1 MPIRVTIVEDDARVR
16 EALVEIVNEAPGLRC
31 AAHFPSAEE
40 ALKSFP
46 AAETDVALV
55 DINLPGR
62 SGIELVAELK
72 SRHPRLHCVMMT
84 VYEDSEQIFNS
95 LQAGA
100 TGYLLKRARPAEI
113 VGAIRDVHRG
123 GSPMSPEI
131 ARKVVLFFHQRL
143 AATAGAPSELEVLTK
158 RETEILSQLAKGSL
172 YKEIADHMGISLD
185 TVRTHLQHI
194 YNKLQV
200 HSRHEAV
207 MKFLDRQTGAPDK
220 APAPSSNTGKAG
232 GS

>member
-1 MPIRVTIVEDDARVR
+1 MAIRVSIVEDDKGIR
-16 EALVEIVNEAPGLRC
+16 ETLSSIIDDAPGIRC
-31 AAHFPSAEE
+31 AAGYSSAEE
-40 ALKSFP
+40 ALKNFP
-46 AAETDVALV
+46 KDECDVVLV

-72 SRHPRLHCVMMT
+72 PKYPKLHFLMMT

-100 TGYLLKRARPAEI
+100 TGYLLKRARPEEI
-113 VGAIRDVHRG
+113 LGAIRDVVKG

-131 ARKVVLFFHQRL
+131 ARKVVLFFHKSRNT
-143 AATAGAPSELEVLTK
+143 AAELEQLTS
-158 RETEILSQLAKGSL
+158 RETEILSQLAKGSI
-172 YKEIADHMGISLD
+172 YKEIADHMNISLD

-207 MKFLDRQTGAPDK
+207 LKFLSQHTEANKHKPRT
-220 APAPSSNTGKAG
+220 
-232 GS
+232 

>member
-1 MPIRVTIVEDDARVR
+1 MPIRVSIVEDDQGVR
-16 EALVEIVNEAPGLRC
+16 EALTGIIRSTPGFQF
-31 AAHFPSAEE
+31 AAAFASAEE
-40 ALKSFP
+40 AWNEITAKNT
-46 AAETDVALV
+46 EVALV

-72 SRHPRLHCVMMT
+72 GKYPKLHLLMMT

-100 TGYLLKRARPAEI
+100 TGYLLKRARPKEVLA
-113 VGAIRDVHRG
+113 AIHDVFQG

-131 ARKVVLFFHQRL
+131 ARKVVLFFHKRRD
-143 AATAGAPSELEVLTK
+143 LTTEMEQLTS
-158 RETEILSQLAKGSL
+158 RETEILSLLAKGHL
-172 YKEIADHMGISLD
+172 YKEIADKMNISLD

-200 HSRHEAV
+200 HSRHAAV
-207 MKFLDRQTGAPDK
+207 LKFLGQHAPK
-220 APAPSSNTGKAG
+220 T
-232 GS
+232 

>member
-1 MPIRVTIVEDDARVR
+1 MSIRVSIVEDDKGIR
-16 EALVEIVNEAPGLRC
+16 ETLAAMISEAPGLQC
-31 AAHFPSAEE
+31 VAEFGSAEE
-40 ALKSFP
+40 ALKKFS
-46 AAETDVALV
+46 ARDCDVALV

-62 SGIELVAELK
+62 NGIQLVAELK
-72 SRHPRLHCVMMT
+72 TKYPKLHLLMMT

-113 VGAIRDVHRG
+113 VGAIHDVVKG

-131 ARKVVLFFHQRL
+131 ARKVVLFFHQRRS
-143 AATAGAPSELEVLTK
+143 AAAELEQLTT
-158 RETEILSQLAKGSL
+158 RETEILSRLAKGSI
-172 YKEIADHMGISLD
+172 YKEIADQMNISLD

-207 MKFLDRQTGAPDK
+207 LKFLSQHNNPENSPRKT
-220 APAPSSNTGKAG
+220 
-232 GS
+232 

>member
-1 MPIRVTIVEDDARVR
+1 MPIRVAIVEDDQGVR
-16 EALVEIVNEAPGLRC
+16 EAITGIVHGTAGLQF
-31 AAHFPSAEE
+31 AAAFGSAEE
-40 ALKSFP
+40 ALENISTKN
-46 AAETDVALV
+46 TDVALV

-72 SRHPRLHCVMMT
+72 TAHPKLHLLMMT

-113 VGAIRDVHRG
+113 VDAIQDVYRG

-131 ARKVVLFFHQRL
+131 ARKVVLFFHKRRDASAKMEQ
-143 AATAGAPSELEVLTK
+143 LTK
-158 RETEILSQLAKGSL
+158 REIEILAQLAKGSL
-172 YKEIADHMGISLD
+172 YKEIADHMNISLD

-207 MKFLDRQTGAPDK
+207 LKFLNRQSESANGP
-220 APAPSSNTGKAG
+220 GKP
-232 GS
+232 

>member
-1 MPIRVTIVEDDARVR
+1 MPIRVTIVEDDKGVR
-16 EALVEIVNEAPGLRC
+16 EAITGIISGASGLSFVT
-31 AAHFPSAEE
+31 AYGSAEE
-40 ALKSFP
+40 ALEKFSIKT
-46 AAETDVALV
+46 TDVMLV

-62 SGIELVAELK
+62 SGIELVGELK
-72 SRHPRLHCVMMT
+72 AKHPKLHLLMMT

-113 VGAIRDVHRG
+113 IDAIQDVYRG

-131 ARKVVLFFHQRL
+131 ARKVVLFFHKRRDVPTEIEQ
-143 AATAGAPSELEVLTK
+143 LTK
-158 RETEILSQLAKGSL
+158 REAEILAQLAKGSL
-172 YKEIADHMGISLD
+172 YKEIADYMSISLD

-194 YNKLQV
+194 YTKLQV

-207 MKFLDRQTGAPDK
+207 LKYLDRQTGSSDALPPK
-220 APAPSSNTGKAG
+220 PNSNTR
-232 GS
+232 

>member
-1 MPIRVTIVEDDARVR
+1 MPIRVAIVEDDPGVR
-16 EALVEIVNEAPGLRC
+16 EAITGIIRSTSGLQYV
-31 AAHFPSAEE
+31 AAFASAEE
-40 ALKSFP
+40 ALEHFP
-46 AAETDVALV
+46 AKSTDVALV

-72 SRHPRLHCVMMT
+72 SSHPRLHFLMMT

-113 VGAIRDVHRG
+113 ISAIQDVAQG

-131 ARKVVLFFHQRL
+131 ARKVVLFFHKRRV
-143 AATAGAPSELEVLTK
+143 AAAELDQLTK
-158 RETEILSQLAKGSL
+158 REAEILSQLAKGSL
-172 YKEIADHMGISLD
+172 YKEIADHMNISLD

-207 MKFLDRQTGAPDK
+207 LKFLGQPAEPGAGKTGTKSD
-220 APAPSSNTGKAG
+220 
-232 GS
+232 

>member
-1 MPIRVTIVEDDARVR
+1 MAKFDCA
-16 EALVEIVNEAPGLRC
+16 EA
-31 AAHFPSAEE
+31 
-40 ALKSFP
+40 ALKHFR
-46 AAETDVALV
+46 ADETDVALV

-62 SGIELVAELK
+62 SGIELVSELK
-72 SRHPRLHCVMMT
+72 ARHPKLHMVMMT

-113 VGAIRDVHRG
+113 ITAIRDVYSG

-131 ARKVVLFFHQRL
+131 ARKVVFFFHQRR
-143 AATAGAPSELEVLTK
+143 AEACTASAQMELLTR
-158 RETEILSQLAKGSL
+158 RETEILSQLAKGGL
-172 YKEIADHMGISLD
+172 YKEIADHMGVSLD

-207 MKFLDRQTGAPDK
+207 MKFLGGPDK
-220 APAPSSNTGKAG
+220 PKAD
-232 GS
+232 

>member
-1 MPIRVTIVEDDARVR
+1 MSIRVTVIEDDARVR
-16 EALVEIVNEAPGLRC
+16 EALVEILNEAPGLRC
-31 AAHFPSAEE
+31 VGKFTCAED
-40 ALKSFP
+40 ALKNFP
-46 AAETDVALV
+46 AADTDVALV

-62 SGIELVAELK
+62 SGIELVGELK
-72 SRHPRLHCVMMT
+72 TSYPKLHFVMMT

-113 VGAIRDVHRG
+113 ISAIREVYQG

-131 ARKVVLFFHQRL
+131 ARKVVLFFHQRR
-143 AATAGAPSELEVLTK
+143 ADASQASAQMESLTK
-158 RETEILSQLAKGSL
+158 REAEILSQLAKGSL
-172 YKEIADHMGISLD
+172 YKEIAAQMNISLD
-185 TVRTHLQHI
+185 TVRSHLQHI

-207 MKFLDRQTGAPDK
+207 LKFLDR
-220 APAPSSNTGKAG
+220 SREN
-232 GS
+232 

>member
-1 MPIRVTIVEDDARVR
+1 MSIRVAIVEDDQGVR
-16 EALVEIVNEAPGLRC
+16 EALAGIITSAPGLQL
-31 AAHFPSAEE
+31 AAAFGSAEE
-40 ALKSFP
+40 AAKKFFAP
-46 AAETDVALV
+46 DTDVALV

-72 SRHPRLHCVMMT
+72 AKHPRLHLLMMT

-113 VGAIRDVHRG
+113 VDAIKDVCRG

-131 ARKVVLFFHQRL
+131 ARKVVLFFHKRQTI
-143 AATAGAPSELEVLTK
+143 AAELEQLTK
-158 RETEILSQLAKGSL
+158 REVEILSQLAKGSL
-172 YKEIADHMGISLD
+172 YKEIADQMGISLD
-185 TVRTHLQHI
+185 TVRSHLQHI

-207 MKFLDRQTGAPDK
+207 MKFLARP
-220 APAPSSNTGKAG
+220 P

>member
-1 MPIRVTIVEDDARVR
+1 MPIRVSIVEDDQGVR
-16 EALVEIVNEAPGLRC
+16 EAITGIIRGTPGFQFV
-31 AAHFPSAEE
+31 AAFASAED
-40 ALKSFP
+40 AWDKISP
-46 AAETDVALV
+46 KTTDVALV

-62 SGIELVAELK
+62 SGIELVANLK
-72 SRHPRLHCVMMT
+72 AAQPKLHLLMMT

-113 VGAIRDVHRG
+113 VEAIQDVHRG

-131 ARKVVLFFHQRL
+131 ARKVVLFFHKRREH
-143 AATAGAPSELEVLTK
+143 SEKMEDLTR
-158 RETEILSQLAKGSL
+158 REIEILTELAKGRL
-172 YKEIADHMGISLD
+172 YKEIADHMSISLD

-207 MKFLDRQTGAPDK
+207 LKFLGQ
-220 APAPSSNTGKAG
+220 PAGNAKPRHDPKS
-232 GS
+232 

>member
-1 MPIRVTIVEDDARVR
+1 MPIRVTIVEDDQGVR
-16 EALVEIVNEAPGLRC
+16 EAITGIIRSSAGLQFV
-31 AAHFPSAEE
+31 AAFGTAEE
-40 ALKSFP
+40 ALKTVSSDN
-46 AAETDVALV
+46 TDVALV
-55 DINLPGR
+55 DINLPGL

-72 SRHPRLHCVMMT
+72 NANPQMHLLMMT

-113 VGAIRDVHRG
+113 IDAIKDIHRG

-131 ARKVVLFFHQRL
+131 ARKVVLFFHKRQT
-143 AATAGAPSELEVLTK
+143 ATEKLEQLTK
-158 RETEILSQLAKGSL
+158 REIEILTQLAKGSL
-172 YKEIADHMGISLD
+172 YKEIADAMNISLD

-200 HSRHEAV
+200 HSRTEAV
-207 MKFLDRQTGAPDK
+207 LKFLGRNVKVDQGGND
-220 APAPSSNTGKAG
+220 SSA
-232 GS
+232 S

>member
-1 MPIRVTIVEDDARVR
+1 MPIRVAIVEDDKGVR
-16 EALVEIVNEAPGLRC
+16 EAIAGIISSTPGLQFVV
-31 AAHFPSAEE
+31 AFTSAEE
-40 ALKSFP
+40 ALEAFP
-46 AAETDVALV
+46 VKNTDVALV

-62 SGIELVAELK
+62 SGIELVADLK
-72 SRHPRLHCVMMT
+72 TRHPKLHLLMMT
-84 VYEDSEQIFNS
+84 VYEDSERIFNS

-113 VGAIRDVHRG
+113 VDAIQDVYRG

-131 ARKVVLFFHQRL
+131 ARKVVLFFHRRRDTSAKMEQ
-143 AATAGAPSELEVLTK
+143 LTK
-158 RETEILSQLAKGSL
+158 REIEILTQLAKGSI
-172 YKEIADHMGISLD
+172 YKEIANHMNISLD

-207 MKFLDRQTGAPDK
+207 LKFLDQHPVGHGDK
-220 APAPSSNTGKAG
+220 HHSPS
-232 GS
+232 

>member
-1 MPIRVTIVEDDARVR
+1 MSIRVTLIEDDARVR
-16 EALVEIVNEAPGLRC
+16 EALVEILNAAPGLRC
-31 AAHFPSAEE
+31 VGKFECAED
-40 ALKSFP
+40 ALNNFP

-62 SGIELVAELK
+62 SGIELVGELK
-72 SRHPRLHCVMMT
+72 TRHPRMHFVMMT

-113 VGAIRDVHRG
+113 ISAIREVHSG

-131 ARKVVLFFHQRL
+131 ARKVVLFFHQRHSG
-143 AATAGAPSELEVLTK
+143 ATQVSAQMESLTK
-158 RETEILSQLAKGSL
+158 REAEILSQLAKGSL
-172 YKEIADHMGISLD
+172 YKEIAAQMNISLD
-185 TVRTHLQHI
+185 TVRSHLQHI

-200 HSRHEAV
+200 HSRHAAV
-207 MKFLDRQTGAPDK
+207 LKFLDRAK
-220 APAPSSNTGKAG
+220 EN
-232 GS
+232 

>member
-1 MPIRVTIVEDDARVR
+1 MPIRITLVEDDARVR
-16 EALVEIVNEAPGLRC
+16 ETLFELLNDAPGLRC
-31 AAHFPSAEE
+31 VGKFDCAEDALRHFPG
-40 ALKSFP
+40 
-46 AAETDVALV
+46 AETDVALV

-62 SGIELVAELK
+62 SGIELVGELK
-72 SRHPRLHCVMMT
+72 TRHPKLHFMMMT
-84 VYEDSEQIFNS
+84 VYEDSELIFNS

-113 VGAIRDVHRG
+113 ISAIREVYQG

-131 ARKVVLFFHQRL
+131 ARKVVLFFHHRR
-143 AATAGAPSELEVLTK
+143 AAANEAMAQMELLTK

-172 YKEIADHMGISLD
+172 YKEIAAQMNISLD
-185 TVRTHLQHI
+185 TVRSHLQHI

-207 MKFLDRQTGAPDK
+207 LKFLDRPK
-220 APAPSSNTGKAG
+220 EN
-232 GS
+232 

>member
-1 MPIRVTIVEDDARVR
+1 MPIRVTIVEDDKGVR
-16 EALVEIVNEAPGLRC
+16 EAITSLIKATAGLEFVD
-31 AAHFPSAEE
+31 AYNSAEQ
-40 ALKSFP
+40 ALEKFSGKN
-46 AAETDVALV
+46 TDVALV

-62 SGIELVAELK
+62 SGIELVNDWKTA
-72 SRHPRLHCVMMT
+72 HPQLHFLMMT

-113 VGAIRDVHRG
+113 VDAIKDIHRG

-131 ARKVVLFFHQRL
+131 ARKVVLFFHKRRET
-143 AATAGAPSELEVLTK
+143 TAELEQLTK

-172 YKEIADHMGISLD
+172 YKEIAHLMNISLD

-194 YNKLQV
+194 YHKLQV

-207 MKFLDRQTGAPDK
+207 VKFMQNQPK
-220 APAPSSNTGKAG
+220 GKFG
-232 GS
+232 G